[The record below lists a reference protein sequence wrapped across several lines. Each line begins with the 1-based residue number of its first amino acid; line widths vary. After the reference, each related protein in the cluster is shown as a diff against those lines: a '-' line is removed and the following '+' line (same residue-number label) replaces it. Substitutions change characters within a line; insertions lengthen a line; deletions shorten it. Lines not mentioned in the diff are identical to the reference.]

1 MGSVGNY
8 RHFGPPQ
15 MASSLPRAGVTAQA
29 AAMQKT
35 LNFSRL
41 TARGES
47 SRQPLKAPMSA
58 KGHSRPSQLAPKSA
72 DVRYCLKATIRW
84 WMSEASASLPII
96 EIT

>member
-1 MGSVGNY
+1 MGGVDNY

-15 MASSLPRAGVTAQA
+15 MASSLPRAGVTAQT

-58 KGHSRPSQLAPKSA
+58 KGQKRTQRP
-72 DVRYCLKATIRW
+72 RI
-84 WMSEASASLPII
+84 WMSA
-96 EIT
+96 ITPKADIGRYRVHARQISG